1 MKLANLFLIILT
13 SFSVSAA
20 SVNEENNIDT
30 KIVELSSLA
39 INGFLSQEEDSAG
52 AIYQQE
58 NGNQYI
64 KLAYSTAPYS
74 SFYFESVECIS
85 QNGTYK
91 FEADIRYSQTLDTD
105 NIFINIFGENGA
117 INKTIAESKSE
128 LDAIVTPSSTEGW
141 SKLTTYFTIT
151 DYYQKFYECLKFG
164 YNTKENKTNYLDI
177 DNIKI
182 SFNSSMEFNDINLD
196 ANRNGDF
203 ESFEANTLLNQED
216 WQCNDTY
223 YIKDKLE
230 NSIIEENGNK
240 VLKLYTSDS
249 NHTSITKGINPSITT
264 GGWYRLSFKAKG
276 GSKFKTDNIGYRMI
290 GSNGS
295 VVKDTIIDFSK
306 INSKDWIELSSLFYI
321 YPTTEAQWL
330 NLSLWVFTNNDK
342 RKSENNYLLIDD
354 IKITSVKDEGE
365 FGQNLF
371 YNGEIKD
378 FYESQGRVIHN
389 ISKQYVYNNF
399 PYRKEIISND
409 VLKQFDVNKKF
420 AENSKEQYYWGTVSY
435 DVPAEIVTEDN
446 YHAAKLSYDGKQ
458 QTKTYSSLSYLLD
471 LVEMSTQK
479 YYFLEFDYKLVNED
493 SDIITIS
500 FIGSENKPDFEIDLA
515 TAKVGL
521 NQTKGY
527 NRNVYSYEIK
537 EKEDGWRSCCLIFKP
552 DMEFKERVT
561 ALRFLINANFN
572 ENNKFFISNIAL
584 TEYSDVA
591 YEDNNDI
598 TIKPKT
604 NKVYLLI
611 AGGIIL
617 IALSLL
623 VICLMKKK
631 RGK

>member
-13 SFSVSAA
+13 SFSVSTA
-20 SVNEENNIDT
+20 SVNEENNNDT

-52 AIYQQE
+52 VVYQQE

-64 KLAYSTAPYS
+64 KLAYSTAQYS
-74 SFYFESVECIS
+74 SFYFESVECIA

-91 FEADIRYSQTLDTD
+91 FEADIRYSETLDTD

-117 INKTIAESKSE
+117 INKTIAESKRE
-128 LDAIVTPSSTEGW
+128 LDAIVTPSSIEGW
-141 SKLTTYFTIT
+141 SKLTAYFTIT

-182 SFNSSMEFNDINLD
+182 SFNSSMEFNDANVD

-203 ESFEANTLLNQED
+203 ESFEANTLLNKED

-240 VLKLYTSDS
+240 VLKLYTSET
-249 NHTSITKGINPSITT
+249 NHTSITKGITPSITT
-264 GGWYRLSFKAKG
+264 GGWYQLSFKAKG

-290 GSNGS
+290 SSNGS
-295 VVKDTIIDFSK
+295 VVKDTIIDYSK
-306 INSKDWIELSSLFYI
+306 VNSKDWVELTSQFYI
-321 YPTTEAQWL
+321 YPTSVAEWL

-354 IKITSVKDEGE
+354 IKISSVKDDGE
-365 FGQNLF
+365 FGKNLF

-378 FYESQGRVIHN
+378 FYASQGRVIHDV
-389 ISKQYVYNNF
+389 SRQYVFNNY

-409 VLKQFDVNKKF
+409 VLKQFEVNKKF
-420 AENSKEQYYWGTVSY
+420 GENSKEQNYWGTVSY

-446 YHAAKLSYDGKQ
+446 YHAVMLSYDGKQ

-500 FIGSENKPDFEIDLA
+500 FIGSENKPDFEIDLV
-515 TAKVGL
+515 TAKVGY

-537 EKEDGWRSCCLIFKP
+537 EKDDGWRSCCLIFKP

-591 YEDNNDI
+591 YENNNVS
-598 TIKPKT
+598 IKPKT
-604 NKVYLLI
+604 NKVYLLV
-611 AGGIIL
+611 AGGAIL
-617 IALSLL
+617 IALSVL
-623 VICLMKKK
+623 VICLAKKK